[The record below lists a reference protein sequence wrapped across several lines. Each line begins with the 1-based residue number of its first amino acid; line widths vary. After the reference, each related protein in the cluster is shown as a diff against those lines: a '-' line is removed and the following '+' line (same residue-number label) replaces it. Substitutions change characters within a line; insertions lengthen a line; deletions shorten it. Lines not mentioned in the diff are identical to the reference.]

1 MYLGILPQK
10 LLEEDIWTYTYAKL
24 SEKKETTKEFEGLRI
39 RENLK
44 PRFFLPEDN
53 MIYKS
58 TERKE
63 ISFMKGNALNGSCI
77 QNIKPYLTKLAY
89 FHTLAKS

>member
-1 MYLGILPQK
+1 MQSFQK
-10 LLEEDIWTYTYAKL
+10 
-24 SEKKETTKEFEGLRI
+24 KKRKKEFEGLRV

-53 MIYKS
+53 MIYKG

-63 ISFMKGNALNGSCI
+63 ISFMKGNALNASCI